1 MSLIK
6 CACHIL
12 FRNENITILA
22 IVSSHPKNFAHRE
35 AIRLTWGNEFNN
47 MHSNNPEFDGQIIFQ
62 VGLEKPNTPGIKELL
77 KEESEQ
83 YGDLLVQD
91 FVEHY
96 NNLTIK
102 TVMLLK
108 YVSQLTVIPTFIFK
122 VLI

>member
-1 MSLIK
+1 
-6 CACHIL
+6 
-12 FRNENITILA
+12 
-22 IVSSHPKNFAHRE
+22 
-35 AIRLTWGNEFNN
+35 

-83 YGDLLVQD
+83 YGDLLLQD

>member
-1 MSLIK
+1 MSHIK

-62 VGLEKPNTPGIKELL
+62 VGLENQTLL
-77 KEESEQ
+77 KSMNCSKKK
-83 YGDLLVQD
+83 V
-91 FVEHY
+91 
-96 NNLTIK
+96 NS
-102 TVMLLK
+102 M
-108 YVSQLTVIPTFIFK
+108 VIC
-122 VLI
+122 